1 MYTYIHKYVYI
12 NNIIINIKNNLQFD
26 MFVQTCMGILDVCSK
41 HFNMYTK
48 RVKSKSTIMK
58 PS

>member
-1 MYTYIHKYVYI
+1 MYTYIHKCVYI
-12 NNIIINIKNNLQFD
+12 NNIIINIKNDLQFD
-26 MFVQTCMGILDVCSK
+26 TFVQTCMGILDVCSK

-48 RVKSKSTIMK
+48 RVKSKSAIMK